1 MTMGKK
7 SVYYLGLKVRVYCCA
22 LLCAVFVMLIVILF
36 YDLTYNIVFGV
47 SYSLLGLDFDW
58 K

>member
-1 MTMGKK
+1 MGKK

-47 SYSLLGLDFDW
+47 SYSLLGLEFDW